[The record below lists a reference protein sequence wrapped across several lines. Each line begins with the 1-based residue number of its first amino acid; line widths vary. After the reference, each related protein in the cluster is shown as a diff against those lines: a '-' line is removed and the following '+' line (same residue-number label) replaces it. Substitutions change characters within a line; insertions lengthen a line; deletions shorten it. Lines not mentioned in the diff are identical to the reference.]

1 MLAEGV
7 LVLMLATA
15 PGSPA
20 LASGFSSPEPGMLEQ
35 LRRRHHVWQLLRV
48 TSGTSRLELHAN
60 DLDERGL
67 EGIKVSP
74 GASLPPDPLPWSN
87 IERIDVV
94 STRRTYGMVTG
105 AIFGGLVGM
114 LLPSYPNGYSTQKPH
129 QVRDYFFGGA
139 LVGGFLGRHM
149 GNNVSRER
157 SLYVAPTIP
166 TPRRVAAQAAPPAP
180 AVPAPVSAPVAADS
194 LATGAPVTAEI
205 AAADTASAPSPATT
219 PNPSFDAGPP
229 SPYIQSVRRRIDSG
243 RLLRIDG
250 TFGRF
255 HGYASHTGNEGL
267 SGLRTEPTLES
278 VGGIRELRWKE
289 IDRIQ
294 VRGGTAGSGALKG
307 ALMVGGATGAL
318 GLMLGLAVDSLGGGD
333 SGPPAAIAG
342 AAIGF
347 AIGAPVGGL
356 IGAAV
361 GAGGSSWHTVYTRQ

>member
-35 LRRRHHVWQLLRV
+35 LRRRHRPGQMLRV
-48 TSGTSRLELHAN
+48 TSGLSRLELHAN

-67 EGIKVSP
+67 AGLTARR

-94 STRRTYGMVTG
+94 STRQTYGTVTG
-105 AIFGGLVGM
+105 AILGGLAGM
-114 LLPSYPNGYSTQKPH
+114 IVPSYPNGYSTQKPH
-129 QVRDYFFGGA
+129 QVRDYFFAGA
-139 LVGGFLGRHM
+139 LVGGLIGRYM

-157 SLYVAPTIP
+157 PLYVAPA
-166 TPRRVAAQAAPPAP
+166 PRRVTAPAAPIA
-180 AVPAPVSAPVAADS
+180 AVPDPARSHAAVDS
-194 LATGAPVTAEI
+194 VATGAPVAPAI
-205 AAADTASAPSPATT
+205 AAADSAGAPSLAAP
-219 PNPSFDAGPP
+219 PNPAFDAGPP
-229 SPYIQSVRRRIDSG
+229 GPYVQSVKRRIDSG

-255 HGYASHTGNEGL
+255 HGYASQTDNQGL

-278 VGGIRELRWKE
+278 VAGIRELRWKE

-294 VRGGTAGSGALKG
+294 VRGGTAGSGAIKG
-307 ALMVGGATGAL
+307 GLMVGGATGLL
-318 GLMLGLAVDSLGGGD
+318 GVMLGLAIDSIGGGQA
-333 SGPPAAIAG
+333 GPGAAVAG
-342 AAIGF
+342 GAIGF
-347 AIGAPVGGL
+347 LIGAPVGAL